1 MSGLINTKINPY
13 QGCYKPFP
21 EPRKQRTFLPHQ
33 YAPHTEARPAQEDLL
48 LVSNKVLSSSGC
60 SKEWQGKKKR
70 EVDSRRLQKEKRM
83 PAAKW
88 LTACAAAG
96 RSITVF
102 QVCENSIAMLFG
114 EKNQAS
120 SVTWIQLTFFSLSI
134 LHISN
139 TLQFFPLDISAIS
152 QSACL
157 L

>member
-1 MSGLINTKINPY
+1 
-13 QGCYKPFP
+13 
-21 EPRKQRTFLPHQ
+21 
-33 YAPHTEARPAQEDLL
+33 
-48 LVSNKVLSSSGC
+48 
-60 SKEWQGKKKR
+60 
-70 EVDSRRLQKEKRM
+70 M

-96 RSITVF
+96 RSITGSGLSMIF